1 MDEAMA
7 LDIWIGVV
15 EALKVSEQDI
25 IKDLNN
31 NNNNN
36 KIKLGNGLSQVGDAV
51 YFYTLNCTK
60 QTIQ

>member
-1 MDEAMA
+1 MA

-25 IKDLNN
+25 IKDLNNNNN